1 MNTTAIVIEILIGGL
16 QTTAWLA
23 LIILSIFGYEW
34 IQLSTAERWLGLTI
48 FIIVISYTLGVLF
61 DRLWDFLLYKPD
73 NVIRNRYLSKL
84 ELYSIRVR
92 IFSKSE
98 TMASFLD
105 YIRSR
110 MRIARA
116 SLCNFCLIS
125 ATSFFFILTRLNHLD
140 VFLKWKLLLFTGICG
155 VLLILLA
162 FYAWKNITNTYYKQV
177 SIIYK
182 ELFEE
187 AELVSKSSTNK

>member
-1 MNTTAIVIEILIGGL
+1 MVVEILIGGF
-16 QTTAWLA
+16 QTTVWLT

-34 IQLSTAERWLGLTI
+34 IQLNTAERWLGLITI
-48 FIIVISYTLGVLF
+48 FILGISYVLGVLF
-61 DRLWDFLLYKPD
+61 DRLWDFLLGKLDKKIRTTYFD
-73 NVIRNRYLSKL
+73 NS
-84 ELYSIRVR
+84 ELLNSARVR

-116 SLCNFCLIS
+116 SVCNFCLITV
-125 ATSFFFILTRLNHLD
+125 TSLFFILTRLNHLD
-140 VFLKWKLLLFTGICG
+140 VFLKLRLLVFTGICG

-177 SIIYK
+177 STIHQ
-182 ELFEE
+182 ELFEK
-187 AELVSKSSTNK
+187 LTDS